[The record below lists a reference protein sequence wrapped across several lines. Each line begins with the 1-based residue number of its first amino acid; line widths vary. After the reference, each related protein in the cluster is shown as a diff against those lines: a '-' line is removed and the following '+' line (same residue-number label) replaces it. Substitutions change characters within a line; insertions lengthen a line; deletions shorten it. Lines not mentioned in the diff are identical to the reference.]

1 MKQTLRTILFAL
13 VAIMLPLALWAQ
25 EASRIYLSVGT
36 LDNLSAVPLGLY
48 LDAPTSG
55 VTAVEVRLTL
65 PEGATMQAGT
75 LAEACAGTHALVEGT
90 VEGRHF
96 VSIASSELAAL
107 PTSGT
112 PVCTWLCDFSKLAV
126 GNHSILATGLFA
138 VGVTDGTVT
147 TYTTDDQEEHF
158 TVTDLNTAIA
168 TPSAPSQGTLRV
180 YTLGG
185 RRLDAPQRGEV
196 NIVNGRKVRF

>member
-25 EASRIYLSVGT
+25 EASRVYLSVGT

-65 PEGATMQAGT
+65 PEGATIPAGT

-107 PTSGT
+107 PAADV
-112 PVCTWLCDFSKLAV
+112 PVCTWLCDLSKLAT
-126 GNHSILATGLFA
+126 GDYSILATGLFA

-147 TYTTDDQEEHF
+147 TYTTDDQHLDF
-158 TVTDLNTAIA
+158 TVTDISPL
-168 TPSAPSQGTLRV
+168 PAPSQGTLRV

-185 RRLDAPQRGEV
+185 QRLEAPQRGEV
-196 NIVNGRKVRF
+196 NIVNGVKRLVIK